1 MMTKLV
7 QTALIGAIETNREIC
22 RMPISNDMMRWAMR
36 AGEVVSPFDPQIPAN
51 SNGAYVYINI
61 PFCKG
66 RCAYCPF
73 YTFPYKEEQ
82 VEPYVEAVKKEIS
95 LYKKKLGEIEL
106 GDVYFG
112 GGTPSLLY
120 DGVIEIIDHL
130 RSNFNIAGEI
140 GVEVHPRDV
149 NEEMCGALSNA
160 GISKVSMGVESFDDE
175 ELKIMNRRGYDSN
188 SAIKAIEL
196 LMDTGFYTG
205 IDLMVGCPG
214 QTVSSVLNDLE
225 TAVETEVHQIYPS
238 PLALPP
244 NSLWADQLRKGTIEF
259 PPARDVIKMWRAIF
273 DYLPS
278 NGYEMSMAC
287 FKHKQATLEKN
298 KDYFTMGHAF
308 IIGMG
313 VKAFG
318 YTPQTLTGYTNTLSF
333 EEYIKAVNDGRFPVA
348 MGVSILNQRQLDKIY
363 QSIGLLLGISQS
375 DVERR
380 LNVLMDTGLYGDLRI
395 DKEEFEKR
403 AGVGIDNVLG
413 NLSFLIPI
421 VLSPFKALKIIEED
435 SEMIKVNE
443 SLVNRIITNI
453 LS

>member
-1 MMTKLV
+1 MMGKLV
-7 QTALIGAIETNREIC
+7 QTALMGVIEANRAIC
-22 RMPISNDMMRWAMR
+22 RIPITKNIMEGAMKG
-36 AGEVVSPFDPQIPAN
+36 GEVVIPFDPQIPVN
-51 SNGAYVYINI
+51 SDGAMVYINI

-73 YTFPYKEEQ
+73 YSFPYAEER
-82 VEPYVEAVKKEIS
+82 VKPYVEAVKKEIS
-95 LYKKKLGEIEL
+95 LYKAKLGDTKI

-120 DGVIEIIDHL
+120 EGVIEIIDHL
-130 RSNFNIAGEI
+130 RSNFKIAGEI

-149 NEEMCGALSNA
+149 NEEICDALSNA

-175 ELKIMNRRGYDSN
+175 ELKIMNRRGYDGD

-196 LMDTGFYTG
+196 LMDKGFYTG

-214 QTVSSVLNDLE
+214 QTVSSVLSDLE
-225 TAVETEVHQIYPS
+225 TAVKTEVHQIYPS
-238 PLALPP
+238 PLALSPDT
-244 NSLWADQLRKGTIEF
+244 LWASQLKKGKVEF
-259 PPARDVIKMWRAIF
+259 PPAREVIKMWRAILDF
-273 DYLPS
+273 LPS

-287 FKHKQATLEKN
+287 FKHKRAAVEKK

-313 VKAFG
+313 VRAFG
-318 YTPQTLTGYTNTLSF
+318 YTPPTLTGYCNTLSF
-333 EEYIKAVNDGRFPVA
+333 EEYVKAVNEGRFPVA
-348 MGVSILNQRQLDKIY
+348 MGASILNQRQLDKIY
-363 QSIGLLLGISQS
+363 HSIGLLLGIGER

-395 DKEEFEKR
+395 DKEEFKKR
-403 AGVGIDNVLG
+403 SGVGVDRVLG
-413 NLSFLIPI
+413 NLSFLIPFF
-421 VLSPFKALKIIEED
+421 LFPLKALGIIEED
-435 SEMIKVNE
+435 SREIKINE
-443 SLVNRIITNI
+443 DLINGITTEI